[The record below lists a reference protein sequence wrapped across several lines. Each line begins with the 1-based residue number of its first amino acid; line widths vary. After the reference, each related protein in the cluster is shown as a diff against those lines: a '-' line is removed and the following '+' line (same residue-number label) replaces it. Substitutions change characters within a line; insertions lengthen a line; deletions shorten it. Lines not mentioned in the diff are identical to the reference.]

1 VSLIECAVFFF
12 LYSLHLYYKTTLY
25 KKKKALREPLQGA
38 KRIGR
43 NRTFVNV
50 ERLSKVQS
58 VGFHLAVKKEFLTD
72 RWLWLDVKKN
82 KTKIDITVMIDLFV
96 CYFFE

>member
-1 VSLIECAVFFF
+1 MADYGVAGLENPDFPHCEKGLFGIW
-12 LYSLHLYYKTTLY
+12 
-25 KKKKALREPLQGA
+25 
-38 KRIGR
+38 
-43 NRTFVNV
+43 
-50 ERLSKVQS
+50 LSVQS
-58 VGFHLAVKKEFLTD
+58 VGFHLAVKKEVKKEFLTD